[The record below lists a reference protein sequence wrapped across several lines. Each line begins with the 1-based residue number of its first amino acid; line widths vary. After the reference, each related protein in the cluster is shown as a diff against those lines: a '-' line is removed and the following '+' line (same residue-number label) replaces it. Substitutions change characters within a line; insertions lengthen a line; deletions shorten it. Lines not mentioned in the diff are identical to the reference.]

1 MKVVNHHVGCCGFS
15 PVRPDGTEWPHVLGL
30 PAGASVHADSPEEI
44 LGELIEGYEDL
55 DAAARC
61 EARIEHAARVAVEHQ
76 ELRIAQAAREGLIS
90 ADDPQDA
97 ALVGILRSAAGR
109 PLRLSRPGDDE
120 GSPAPAWEGAITLVC
135 LTTSYAPH
143 TDVPAPTGRV
153 DWIDPTGEQRYLIS
167 LRRVGAADYWCAGW
181 DAEPLPPP

>member
-1 MKVVNHHVGCCGFS
+1 M
-15 PVRPDGTEWPHVLGL
+15 LGL
-30 PAGASVHADSPEEI
+30 PAGASVHADTPAEI
-44 LGELIEGYEDL
+44 LGELIEGYEAL
-55 DAAARC
+55 SAPARR

-76 ELRIAQAAREGLIS
+76 ELRIAQATREGLIS

-120 GSPAPAWEGAITLVC
+120 RAPAPAWEGAIALVC

-143 TDVPAPTGRV
+143 TDVRAPTGRV
-153 DWIDPTGEQRYLIS
+153 DWLDPTGEQGYLIS
-167 LRRVGAADYWCAGW
+167 LRRVGAADYWCEGW
-181 DAEPLPPP
+181 DAEPFPTP